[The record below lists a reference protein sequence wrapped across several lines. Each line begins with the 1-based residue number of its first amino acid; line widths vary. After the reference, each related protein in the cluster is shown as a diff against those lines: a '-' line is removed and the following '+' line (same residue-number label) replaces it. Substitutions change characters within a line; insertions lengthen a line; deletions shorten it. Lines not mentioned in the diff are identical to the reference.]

1 MIGKRLKDYQRQYDI
16 HYGVRKK
23 KEDIERKYLEEK
35 EKRQPHIHFFGR
47 VGDVFEARM
56 PNWNTWYAGRL
67 THKDEVLGTVSMQ
80 FDDARLIGT
89 STAVLEANE
98 DRDHNPLKLVVCV
111 DRPKWNRIVEDI
123 PKEFVRPITTGRLRL
138 YKELTSSLR
147 LIKKKVKQKNE
158 DELVIRNAL
167 NPQSHQAADNKT
179 GKTAGQTGRTGPA
192 RAAGSK
198 RQLAV
203 QTKQRPLKIGPKRL
217 KELKLKEQE
226 ILLIGLRP
234 SDMALA
240 LQKESD
246 DVIER
251 ALKGLPP
258 SQLDYDF
265 VMDKAAAK
273 KKESG
278 NQDKSFGSTSSI
290 GIGLDM
296 PTLNDIVAV
305 KLKGWKMEYLGR
317 VTNSCDLEAER
328 KEARLKERNSKIL
341 SSNSCNNSCN
351 NSNKNLKSDN
361 NLGDETLSLLW
372 TVDVF
377 FDDFEMSIEQK
388 WNPGVTARVV
398 IDLNAE
404 HLVPVTPARLKQ
416 YLFMKNVWLTRQ
428 KQQEKKEDTDEEK
441 ERKKVL
447 AEKQAQRDATLSWSE
462 KRDRERRLAM
472 RKFKSEIQKGATWFE
487 LPVELDEFGFPI
499 PEDDFSSS
507 DEEKEDEEESEPPP
521 FVICKGPK
529 I

>member
-1 MIGKRLKDYQRQYDI
+1 MDSTTRQR
-16 HYGVRKK
+16 H
-23 KEDIERKYLEEK
+23 ER
-35 EKRQPHIHFFGR
+35 
-47 VGDVFEARM
+47 
-56 PNWNTWYAGRL
+56 
-67 THKDEVLGTVSMQ
+67 
-80 FDDARLIGT
+80 
-89 STAVLEANE
+89 
-98 DRDHNPLKLVVCV
+98 VV
-111 DRPKWNRIVEDI
+111 
-123 PKEFVRPITTGRLRL
+123 
-138 YKELTSSLR
+138 
-147 LIKKKVKQKNE
+147 
-158 DELVIRNAL
+158 ELVIRNAL

-179 GKTAGQTGRTGPA
+179 GKAAGVK
-192 RAAGSK
+192 AGSK
-198 RQLAV
+198 RQQLAV

-273 KKESG
+273 KKESD

-317 VTNSCDLEAER
+317 VTNSCDLEAKR

-341 SSNSCNNSCN
+341 SSNSCN